1 MLLELGVKQT
11 RGAGTPAQAFAMVQ
25 EHPADLVLTDWAPGL
40 DGVRL
45 VEMLRKDTNSP
56 DPCVPVIMVTA
67 FTAMSQICVARD
79 VGISEFLAKPITAN
93 LIYRRIKTLIEHPRP
108 FVRKGTYF
116 GPDRRRH
123 DQHHTS
129 VERRARVANGTNG
142 PEVISVEEVLRA
154 SADARAKSKADND
167 D

>member
-1 MLLELGVKQT
+1 MGLED
-11 RGAGTPAQAFAMVQ
+11 QAAAAK
-25 EHPADLVLTDWAPGL
+25 E
-40 DGVRL
+40 RL
-45 VEMLRKDTNSP
+45 
-56 DPCVPVIMVTA
+56 A
-67 FTAMSQICVARD
+67 
-79 VGISEFLAKPITAN
+79 ISEFLAKPITAN

-167 D
+167 DFIQNTLMPAMGTVENGFQGPPQERAAEIHNQVVA